1 MTDGSSIQV
10 TIYYSIT
17 DSDIVTAENNII
29 YYQLPNG
36 IRLTEEENGPVE
48 VGDEIA
54 GTYIIT
60 TDGLIT
66 ITFNE
71 SFADGSPFSG
81 NISFHGEVSLADIE
95 GGDGIVFGGAGG
107 TITIVPDAGDTSLHI
122 EKTGDYNK
130 LKENTLHRY
139 REQRRWQ
146 RRHYPLYGQVFDSNR
161 RHRLRGREH
170 SGPGFRW
177 TGS

>member
-1 MTDGSSIQV
+1 MGGTVTDGSSIQV

-17 DSDIVTAENNII
+17 DSDIVTADNNII

-48 VGDEIA
+48 VGDKNA
-54 GTYIIT
+54 GTYTIT
-60 TDGLIT
+60 TAGRIT

-71 SFADGSPFSG
+71 NFADGSPFSG

-95 GGDGIVFGGAGG
+95 EGDDIVFGGAGG

-122 EKTGDYNK
+122 EKTGDCPRRRGHK
-130 LKENTLHRY
+130 LAH
-139 REQRRWQ
+139 
-146 RRHYPLYGQVFDSNR
+146 
-161 RHRLRGREH
+161 
-170 SGPGFRW
+170 
-177 TGS
+177 